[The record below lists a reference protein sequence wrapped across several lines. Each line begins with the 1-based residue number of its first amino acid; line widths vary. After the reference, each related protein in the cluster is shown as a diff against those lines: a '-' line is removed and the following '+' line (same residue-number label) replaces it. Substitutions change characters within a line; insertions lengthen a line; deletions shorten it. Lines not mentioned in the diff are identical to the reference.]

1 MSTTPELSRAR
12 DGEVTLALSHHHT
25 DLAHVHDVD
34 AEDKLLFSE
43 AKQLVMAVL
52 RIQQGPANLL
62 DLFVAPVSEA
72 DEAAW
77 AARRTQPPYAGTPT
91 ADLSFAELKA
101 KALERVLH
109 LEQLG
114 RVHRANAYQDMLDA
128 MAADIRR
135 KDQRR
140 QERRAQRDM
149 LQTTLTRLQEQQQ
162 FMESQIKSYETC
174 MDRGKHAMQK
184 PTSRRRRLMDTLPF
198 SPQFFHQRSLKAAGM
213 MPTYGSYRYSATR
226 LHAKGI
232 LAYIERPDNLAI
244 DQLSFTIASDQV
256 GVFELE
262 ASVGSIV
269 AGNATLRM
277 DDLLEA
283 QYANQ
288 THVGMLDGAIQFHLT
303 PLIRFINKKFYT

>member
-1 MSTTPELSRAR
+1 MCIR
-12 DGEVTLALSHHHT
+12 DS
-25 DLAHVHDVD
+25 
-34 AEDKLLFSE
+34 
-43 AKQLVMAVL
+43 
-52 RIQQGPANLL
+52 
-62 DLFVAPVSEA
+62 
-72 DEAAW
+72 
-77 AARRTQPPYAGTPT
+77 
-91 ADLSFAELKA
+91 
-101 KALERVLH
+101 
-109 LEQLG
+109 
-114 RVHRANAYQDMLDA
+114 A

-288 THVGMLDGAIQFHLT
+288 TLS
-303 PLIRFINKKFYT
+303 LIHISEPTRPY